1 MKIYVSTIIR
11 EDLNEFATRELKR
24 IGMGAEGHVFST
36 GNYAIKKIIANGIN
50 TQEEMVRLYGL
61 NKALQKL
68 HHPHL
73 ADILDIK
80 IEGEEDGKI
89 KAIEILKEKL
99 EKLNPEEYFHFNDLT
114 LLLAKIGVRRNL
126 KRLKDKIVYD
136 KVTNNID
143 SVGNENIR
151 KNLWGVIDA
160 SLFLL
165 NNNMDK
171 YFWEGKYDLNS
182 KNVMKDSK
190 GVFKI
195 IDF

>member
-1 MKIYVSTIIR
+1 M
-11 EDLNEFATRELKR
+11 
-24 IGMGAEGHVFST
+24 
-36 GNYAIKKIIANGIN
+36 
-50 TQEEMVRLYGL
+50 
-61 NKALQKL
+61 
-68 HHPHL
+68 
-73 ADILDIK
+73 
-80 IEGEEDGKI
+80 
-89 KAIEILKEKL
+89 KEKL
-99 EKLNPEEYFHFNDLT
+99 EKLNPEEYFHLNDLT
-114 LLLAKIGVRRNL
+114 LLLTQIGVRRNL

-136 KVTNNID
+136 EVTNNID

-171 YFWEGKYDLNS
+171 YFWEGEYDLNS

>member
-1 MKIYVSTIIR
+1 MKIYVSTTIR
-11 EDLNEFATRELKR
+11 EYLNEFATRELKR

-36 GNYAIKKIIANGIN
+36 GNYAIKKIIANKMN
-50 TQEEMVRLYGL
+50 TQKEMVRLYGL

-80 IEGEEDGKI
+80 VEQDEGGKI

-99 EKLNPEEYFHFNDLT
+99 EKLNPEEFFHLNDLT
-114 LLLAKIGVRRNL
+114 LLLTQIGVRRNL
-126 KRLKDKIVYD
+126 KKLKDKIVYD
-136 KVTNNID
+136 KVANNIN
-143 SVGNENIR
+143 SVENENIR

-160 SLFLL
+160 SFFLL
-165 NNNMDK
+165 KNNMNK
-171 YFWEGKYDLNS
+171 YFWIGEYDLNS
-182 KNVMKDSK
+182 KNVMKNSK